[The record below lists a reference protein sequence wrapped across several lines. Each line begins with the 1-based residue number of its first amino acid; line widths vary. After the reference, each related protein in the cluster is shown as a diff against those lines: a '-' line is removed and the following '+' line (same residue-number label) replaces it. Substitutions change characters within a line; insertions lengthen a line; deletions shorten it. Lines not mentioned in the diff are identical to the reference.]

1 MATRLRETSTEL
13 LDTVRGATPGQ
24 IVAVIAGAGFLILVL
39 ATDLRQAL
47 VIGLVNGAM
56 YGLVAMGLVLVYKS
70 SGIFNF
76 AQGEFGTVAI
86 YIMWLL
92 LQRNVPYVLA
102 VICALGTAVV
112 IGLGT
117 ERFIIRPLYA
127 SPRVILLVATAG
139 VALLMIGL
147 ELWFGGA
154 ILRTVSPALGR
165 TDRLSV
171 FGVLV
176 SDQRML
182 LVLVL
187 IGFGVGLAYFFNR
200 TSLGLALL
208 GAAQEPTATELV
220 GISTR
225 QLAALTWAMAAL
237 LGGLAGVLNAPI
249 SGTFGPG
256 FMTTS
261 VLIPAFTAAIL
272 GGITSLSGAFVGGA
286 VVGVAESVALK
297 ATIFSGIP
305 SPDTFVVFLIL
316 LAVLII
322 RPQGLLGKAT

>member
-1 MATRLRETSTEL
+1 VRAVPETLRSRLLNT
-13 LDTVRGATPGQ
+13 TPGQ
-24 IVAVIAGAGFLILVL
+24 QVGAAAGLLLLIFIL

-56 YGLVAMGLVLVYKS
+56 YGLVALGLVLIYKS

-86 YIMWLL
+86 YVMWLL
-92 LQRNVPYVLA
+92 LERDVPYALA
-102 VICALGTAVV
+102 VIVALATAIV
-112 IGLGT
+112 IGLAT
-117 ERFIIRPLYA
+117 ERLIIRRLYA

-139 VALLMIGL
+139 VALFFIGL
-147 ELWFGGA
+147 EFWIGGPL
-154 ILRTVSPALGR
+154 LRTITPALGR
-165 TDRLSV
+165 TDRLSI
-171 FGVLV
+171 FGVLI

-187 IGFGVGLAYFFNR
+187 VGFGVALAYFFSR

-208 GAAQEPTATELV
+208 GAAQEPTATELA
-220 GISTR
+220 GISTK
-225 QLAALTWAMAAL
+225 QLAALTWGMAAM

-256 FMTTS
+256 FMTLS

-272 GGITSLSGAFVGGA
+272 GGMNSLPGAFIGGA

-297 ATIFSGIP
+297 SSAFASIP
-305 SPDTFVVFLIL
+305 SPDTFIVFLIL
-316 LAVLII
+316 LAVLIT
-322 RPQGLLGKAT
+322 RPQGLLGKAS

>member
-1 MATRLRETSTEL
+1 MLEDIRDRLK
-13 LDTVRGATPGQ
+13 DATPTQ
-24 IVAVIAGAGFLILVL
+24 IVGTIVGVTFLVYVL

-56 YGLVAMGLVLVYKS
+56 YGLVALGLVLIYKS

-86 YIMWLL
+86 YVLWLL
-92 LQRNVPYVLA
+92 LERHVPYA
-102 VICALGTAVV
+102 ISVILALGCSVA
-112 IGLGT
+112 IGLAT
-117 ERFIIRPLYA
+117 ERIIIRPLYR

-139 VALLMIGL
+139 VALLLIGL
-147 ELWFGGA
+147 EFWIGKPLP
-154 ILRTVSPALGR
+154 RTVAPALSR
-165 TDRLSV
+165 TDRLTI

-187 IGFGVGLAYFFNR
+187 VGFGIGLAFFFSR

-208 GAAQEPTATELV
+208 GAAQEPTATELA
-220 GISTR
+220 GISTK
-225 QLAALTWAMAAL
+225 QLAALTWGMAAM
-237 LGGLAGVLNAPI
+237 LGGLAGILNAPI

-256 FMTTS
+256 FMTLS

-272 GGITSLSGAFVGGA
+272 GGMTSLQGAFLGGA
-286 VVGVAESVALK
+286 LVGVAESLALK
-297 ATIFSGIP
+297 SSVFASIP

-316 LAVLII
+316 LAILIA
-322 RPQGLLGKAT
+322 RPQGLLGKAS

>member
-1 MATRLRETSTEL
+1 MLEDILSRVRESTSTQRAG
-13 LDTVRGATPGQ
+13 T
-24 IVAVIAGAGFLILVL
+24 AVGLVVL
-39 ATDLRQAL
+39 VFIFATDLRQAL

-56 YGLVAMGLVLVYKS
+56 YGLVALGLVLIYKS

-86 YIMWLL
+86 YVMWLL
-92 LQRNVPYVLA
+92 LERSVPYAVAILIALA
-102 VICALGTAVV
+102 TAIA

-139 VALLMIGL
+139 VALLFIGL
-147 ELWFGGA
+147 EFWIGGPL
-154 ILRTVSPALGR
+154 LRTINPALSR
-165 TDRLSV
+165 TDRLSI

-187 IGFGVGLAYFFNR
+187 VGFGVGLAYFFSR

-220 GISTR
+220 GISTK
-225 QLAALTWAMAAL
+225 QLAALTWGMAAM

-256 FMTTS
+256 FMTLS

-272 GGITSLSGAFVGGA
+272 GGMNSLPGAFIGGA

-297 ATIFSGIP
+297 SSAFAGIP
-305 SPDTFVVFLIL
+305 SPDTFIVFLIL
-316 LAVLII
+316 LAVLIT
-322 RPQGLLGKAT
+322 RPQGILGKAS

>member
-1 MATRLRETSTEL
+1 MATVVEAIRR
-13 LDTVRGATPGQ
+13 RGLPDVKPAQVVVG
-24 IVAVIAGAGFLILVL
+24 IASVVL
-39 ATDLRQAL
+39 AIIILATNLRQAL

-56 YGLVAMGLVLVYKS
+56 YGLVALGLVLIYKS

-86 YIMWLL
+86 YILWLL
-92 LQRNVPYVLA
+92 LSRHVPYVFAILIALA
-102 VICALGTAVV
+102 TAVV
-112 IGLGT
+112 LGLVT
-117 ERFIIRPLYA
+117 ERVIIRPLYS

-139 VALLMIGL
+139 VALLCIGL
-147 ELWFGGA
+147 EFWIGGA
-154 ILRTVSPALGR
+154 LLRTVAPALSR
-165 TDRLSV
+165 TDRLRI

-187 IGFGVGLAYFFNR
+187 VGFGVGLAYFFSR
-200 TSLGLALL
+200 TSYGLALL

-220 GISTR
+220 GISTKR
-225 QLAALTWAMAAL
+225 IASFTWGMAAM
-237 LGGLAGVLNAPI
+237 LGGLAGLLNAPI

-256 FMTTS
+256 FMTLS

-272 GGITSLSGAFVGGA
+272 GGMTSLPGAFLGGA
-286 VVGVAESVALK
+286 LIGIAESVALK
-297 ATIFSGIP
+297 ASIFSSIP

-316 LAVLII
+316 LGVLIA
-322 RPQGLLGKAT
+322 RPQGILGKAS

>member
-1 MATRLRETSTEL
+1 MATVLERARDLRLPGSIKPGRLAAYLAAIAL
-13 LDTVRGATPGQ
+13 LV
-24 IVAVIAGAGFLILVL
+24 LIL

-56 YGLVAMGLVLVYKS
+56 YGLVALGLVLIYKS

-86 YIMWLL
+86 YVLWLL
-92 LQRNVPYVLA
+92 LQRNVPYA
-102 VICALGTAVV
+102 ISVILALGTAVV
-112 IGLGT
+112 LGLGT
-117 ERFIIRPLYA
+117 ERLIIRPLYS

-139 VALLMIGL
+139 VALLCIGI
-147 ELWFGGA
+147 EFWIGGPL
-154 ILRTVSPALGR
+154 LRTVSPALGR
-165 TDRLSV
+165 TDRVSI

-187 IGFGVGLAYFFNR
+187 LGFGIALAYFFSR
-200 TSLGLALL
+200 TSYGLALL

-220 GISTR
+220 GISTKR
-225 QLAALTWAMAAL
+225 IAAFTWGLAAM
-237 LGGLAGVLNAPI
+237 LGGLAGILNAPI

-256 FMTTS
+256 FMTLS

-272 GGITSLSGAFVGGA
+272 GGMTSLPGAFIGGA
-286 VVGVAESVALK
+286 AIGVAESVALK
-297 ATIFSGIP
+297 ASIFSSIP
-305 SPDTFVVFLIL
+305 APDTFVVFIIL
-316 LAVLII
+316 LAVLVA
-322 RPQGLLGKAT
+322 RPQGLLGKAS

>member
-1 MATRLRETSTEL
+1 MRAMPETLTTRLQKSTL
-13 LDTVRGATPGQ
+13 GQRMGAV
-24 IVAVIAGAGFLILVL
+24 VAAAFLVFVF

-47 VIGLVNGAM
+47 VIGLINGAM
-56 YGLVAMGLVLVYKS
+56 YGLVALGLVLIYKS

-86 YIMWLL
+86 YVMWLL
-92 LQRNVPYVLA
+92 LERGVPYALA
-102 VICALGTAVV
+102 VIIALATAVV

-117 ERFIIRPLYA
+117 ERLIIRRLYA

-139 VALLMIGL
+139 VALLFIGL
-147 ELWFGGA
+147 EFWIGGPL
-154 ILRTVSPALGR
+154 LRTITPALGR

-171 FGVLV
+171 FGVLI

-187 IGFGVGLAYFFNR
+187 IGFGVGLAYFFGR
-200 TSLGLALL
+200 TSIGLALL
-208 GAAQEPTATELV
+208 GAAQEPTATELA

-225 QLAALTWAMAAL
+225 QLAALTWGIAAM

-256 FMTTS
+256 FMTLS

-272 GGITSLSGAFVGGA
+272 GGMNSLPGAFLGGA
-286 VVGVAESVALK
+286 VIGVAESIALK
-297 ATIFSGIP
+297 SSAFAGIP
-305 SPDTFVVFLIL
+305 SPDTFIVFLIL
-316 LAVLII
+316 LVVLIA
-322 RPQGLLGKAT
+322 RPQGLLGKAS

>member
-1 MATRLRETSTEL
+1 MADKLLTQIKESTPRQRIG
-13 LDTVRGATPGQ
+13 TGA
-24 IVAVIAGAGFLILVL
+24 VL
-39 ATDLRQAL
+39 ALLIFILANDLRQAL

-56 YGLVAMGLVLVYKS
+56 YGLVALGLVLIYKS

-86 YIMWLL
+86 YVMWLL
-92 LQRNVPYVLA
+92 LERNVPYAICVVIALA
-102 VICALGTAVV
+102 TAVV
-112 IGLGT
+112 LGLGT
-117 ERFIIRPLYA
+117 ERFIIRPLYS

-139 VALLMIGL
+139 VALLFIGL
-147 ELWFGGA
+147 EFWIGGPL
-154 ILRTVSPALGR
+154 LRTISPALGR
-165 TDRLSV
+165 TDRLSI

-187 IGFGVGLAYFFNR
+187 IGFGVGLAFFFNR
-200 TSLGLALL
+200 TSYGLALL
-208 GAAQEPTATELV
+208 GAAQEPVATELA

-225 QLAALTWAMAAL
+225 AVAAATWGMAAM

-256 FMTTS
+256 FMTLS

-272 GGITSLSGAFVGGA
+272 GGMNSLSGAFVGGA
-286 VVGVAESVALK
+286 VIGVAESIALK
-297 ATIFSGIP
+297 SSAFAGIP
-305 SPDTFVVFLIL
+305 SPDTFIVFIIL
-316 LAVLII
+316 LAVLIA

>member
-1 MATRLRETSTEL
+1 MPETLTARLRKS
-13 LDTVRGATPGQ
+13 TPGQ
-24 IVAVIAGAGFLILVL
+24 QATGALGALVLIFIL

-47 VIGLVNGAM
+47 VIGLINGAM
-56 YGLVAMGLVLVYKS
+56 YGLVALGLVLIYKS

-86 YIMWLL
+86 YVMWLL
-92 LQRNVPYVLA
+92 LERNVPYAIA
-102 VICALGTAVV
+102 VIVALATAVAT
-112 IGLGT
+112 GLAT
-117 ERFIIRPLYA
+117 ERVIIRRLYA

-139 VALLMIGL
+139 VALLFIGL
-147 ELWFGGA
+147 EFWIGGPL
-154 ILRTVSPALGR
+154 LRTVSPALGR
-165 TDRLSV
+165 TDRVSI
-171 FGVLV
+171 FGVLI

-187 IGFGVGLAYFFNR
+187 VGFGVGLAYFFSR

-208 GAAQEPTATELV
+208 GAAQEPVATELA

-256 FMTTS
+256 FMTLS
-261 VLIPAFTAAIL
+261 VLLPAFTAAIL
-272 GGITSLSGAFVGGA
+272 GGMNSLPGAFIGGA
-286 VVGVAESVALK
+286 IVGVAESVALK
-297 ATIFSGIP
+297 SSAFAGIP
-305 SPDTFVVFLIL
+305 SPDTFIVFLIL
-316 LAVLII
+316 LAVLIT
-322 RPQGLLGKAT
+322 RPQGLLGKAS

>member
-1 MATRLRETSTEL
+1 MRAMPESLQSRLIKTS
-13 LDTVRGATPGQ
+13 AGQ
-24 IVAVIAGAGFLILVL
+24 RAGAAIAAAFLVFVL

-47 VIGLVNGAM
+47 VIGLINGAM
-56 YGLVAMGLVLVYKS
+56 YGLVALGLVLIYKS

-86 YIMWLL
+86 YVMWLL
-92 LQRNVPYVLA
+92 LERDIPYALA
-102 VICALGTAVV
+102 VIVALATAIV

-117 ERFIIRPLYA
+117 ERLIIRRLYA

-139 VALLMIGL
+139 VALFFIGL
-147 ELWFGGA
+147 EFWIGGPL
-154 ILRTVSPALGR
+154 LRTVTPALGR
-165 TDRLSV
+165 TDRLSI
-171 FGVLV
+171 FGVLI

-187 IGFGVGLAYFFNR
+187 IGFGVALAYFFGR
-200 TSLGLALL
+200 TSIGLALL
-208 GAAQEPTATELV
+208 GAAQEPTATELA

-225 QLAALTWAMAAL
+225 QLAALTWGMAAM

-256 FMTTS
+256 FMTLS

-272 GGITSLSGAFVGGA
+272 GGMNSLPGAFIGGA
-286 VVGVAESVALK
+286 VIGVAESIALK
-297 ATIFSGIP
+297 SSAFAGIP
-305 SPDTFVVFLIL
+305 SPDTFIVFLIL
-316 LAVLII
+316 LAVLIA
-322 RPQGLLGKAT
+322 RPQGILGKAS

>member
-1 MATRLRETSTEL
+1 MRAMPETLASRLRTS
-13 LDTVRGATPGQ
+13 TPGQ
-24 IVAVIAGAGFLILVL
+24 QVGAAVGILLLIFIL

-56 YGLVAMGLVLVYKS
+56 YGLVALGLVLIYKS

-86 YIMWLL
+86 YVMWLL
-92 LQRNVPYVLA
+92 LEREIPYAIA
-102 VICALGTAVV
+102 VIVALATAVV
-112 IGLGT
+112 IGLAT
-117 ERFIIRPLYA
+117 ERLIIRRLYA

-139 VALLMIGL
+139 VALFFIGL
-147 ELWFGGA
+147 EFWIGGPL
-154 ILRTVSPALGR
+154 LRTITPALGR
-165 TDRLSV
+165 TDRITI
-171 FGVLV
+171 FGVLI

-187 IGFGVGLAYFFNR
+187 LGFGIGLAYFFSR

-208 GAAQEPTATELV
+208 GAAQEPTATELA
-220 GISTR
+220 GISTK
-225 QLAALTWAMAAL
+225 QLAALTWAMAAM

-256 FMTTS
+256 FMTLS

-272 GGITSLSGAFVGGA
+272 GGMNSLPGAFIGGA
-286 VVGVAESVALK
+286 IVGVAESVALK
-297 ATIFSGIP
+297 SSAFASIP
-305 SPDTFVVFLIL
+305 SPDTFIVFLIL
-316 LAVLII
+316 LAVLVT
-322 RPQGLLGKAT
+322 RPQGLLGRAS

>member
-1 MATRLRETSTEL
+1 MDTIISRLRELSIAQQI
-13 LDTVRGATPGQ
+13 GALVG
-24 IVAVIAGAGFLILVL
+24 IAFMIFVF

-56 YGLVAMGLVLVYKS
+56 YGLVALGLVLIYKS

-86 YIMWLL
+86 YVLWMLL
-92 LQRNVPYVLA
+92 ERNVPYAISVVIALA
-102 VICALGTAVV
+102 VAVV
-112 IGLGT
+112 IGLGV
-117 ERFIIRPLYA
+117 ERLIIRPLYS
-127 SPRVILLVATAG
+127 SPRVILLVASAG
-139 VALLMIGL
+139 VALLLIGL
-147 ELWFGGA
+147 EFWIGGP
-154 ILRTVSPALGR
+154 ILRTISPALGR
-165 TDRLSV
+165 TDRLSI

-187 IGFGVGLAYFFNR
+187 LGFGIGLAYFFTR

-208 GAAQEPTATELV
+208 GVAQEPTATELV
-220 GISTR
+220 GISTK
-225 QLAALTWAMAAL
+225 QLAALIWGMAAM
-237 LGGLAGVLNAPI
+237 LGGLAGILNAPI

-256 FMTTS
+256 FMTLS

-272 GGITSLSGAFVGGA
+272 GGMNSLPGAFLGGA
-286 VVGVAESVALK
+286 LVGVAESIALK
-297 ATIFSGIP
+297 SSAFASIP

-316 LAVLII
+316 LVVLMA
-322 RPQGLLGKAT
+322 RPQGVLGRAS

>member
-1 MATRLRETSTEL
+1 MRAMPETLQSRLIKST
-13 LDTVRGATPGQ
+13 AGQ
-24 IVAVIAGAGFLILVL
+24 RVSALVAVAFLAFVL

-47 VIGLVNGAM
+47 VIGLINGAM
-56 YGLVAMGLVLVYKS
+56 YGLVALGLVLIYKS

-86 YIMWLL
+86 YVMWLL
-92 LQRNVPYVLA
+92 LERNVPYAIA
-102 VICALGTAVV
+102 VIVALATSVV

-117 ERFIIRPLYA
+117 ERLIIRRLYA

-139 VALLMIGL
+139 VALFFIGL
-147 ELWFGGA
+147 EFWIGGPL
-154 ILRTVSPALGR
+154 LRTVSPALGR
-165 TDRLSV
+165 TDRVSI
-171 FGVLV
+171 FGVLI

-187 IGFGVGLAYFFNR
+187 VGFGIGLAYFFGR
-200 TSLGLALL
+200 TSIGLALL
-208 GAAQEPTATELV
+208 GAAQEPTATELA

-225 QLAALTWAMAAL
+225 QLAALTWGMAAM

-256 FMTTS
+256 FMTLS

-272 GGITSLSGAFVGGA
+272 GGMNSLPGAFLGGA
-286 VVGVAESVALK
+286 VIGVAESIALK
-297 ATIFSGIP
+297 SSAFASIP
-305 SPDTFVVFLIL
+305 SPDTFIVFLIL
-316 LAVLII
+316 LAVLIA
-322 RPQGLLGKAT
+322 RPQGLLGRAS

>member
-1 MATRLRETSTEL
+1 MQATVERARGIRLADLNLRRL
-13 LDTVRGATPGQ
+13 LGYLA
-24 IVAVIAGAGFLILVL
+24 VAALVVVLL
-39 ATDLRQAL
+39 ATDVRQAL
-47 VIGLVNGAM
+47 VIGLINGAM
-56 YGLVAMGLVLVYKS
+56 YGLVALGLVLIYKS

-86 YIMWLL
+86 YILWLL
-92 LQRNVPYVLA
+92 LGRNVPYALS
-102 VICALGTAVV
+102 IILALGTAVV
-112 IGLGT
+112 LGLFT
-117 ERFIIRPLYA
+117 ERFIIRPLYS

-139 VALLMIGL
+139 VALLCIGI
-147 ELWFGGA
+147 EFWIGGP

-187 IGFGVGLAYFFNR
+187 VGFGLGLAFFFSR
-200 TSLGLALL
+200 TSFGLALL

-220 GISTR
+220 GISTKR
-225 QLAALTWAMAAL
+225 VAAFTWGLAAL

-256 FMTTS
+256 FMTLS
-261 VLIPAFTAAIL
+261 VLIPSFTAAIL
-272 GGITSLSGAFVGGA
+272 GGMTSLPGAFIGGA
-286 VVGVAESVALK
+286 IIGIAESVALK

-305 SPDTFVVFLIL
+305 APDTFIVFVIL
-316 LAVLII
+316 LAVLIV
-322 RPQGLLGKAT
+322 RPQGLLGKAA